1 MKQGN
6 KLGKGRQVPV
16 RPDGRPSSQNH
27 GSLGSSDAPATGGG
41 GGAEGER
48 RLRRAG
54 HCGTRCGPRGV
65 GRKPHW
71 VRPWRRGKSGRRS
84 GLKGR
89 SQARSPA
96 ATMAERPEDL
106 NLPNAVI
113 TRIIKEAVSCSI
125 WRPDQGRTSGQ
136 RETGAGSVGLLTFA
150 FLTAPGRCQ
159 HLQGGPE
166 RHLPRRQRLRAVRH
180 ILVRWADL
188 AEA

>member
-6 KLGKGRQVPV
+6 EPGKGRQVPV
-16 RPDGRPSSQNH
+16 RPDERPSGQNH
-27 GSLGSSDAPATGGG
+27 RSVGSSDAPATGGG
-41 GGAEGER
+41 GGAAGGR
-48 RLRRAG
+48 RLWRAG
-54 HCGTRCGPRGV
+54 HCGTRCRQRGV
-65 GRKPHW
+65 GRKPRW
-71 VRPWRRGKSGRRS
+71 VRPWRRGKSGRR
-84 GLKGR
+84 GGQKRR

-113 TRIIKEAVSCSI
+113 TRIIKEAVSSSS
-125 WRPDQGRTSGQ
+125 WRPDQERMSGQ
-136 RETGAGSVGLLTFA
+136 WETGAGPVALLTLA

-180 ILVRWADL
+180 ILVRRADL